1 MSASPKAVAVDFLR
15 AREHGDLEKVMELLS
30 EDAIFTDGPRGVHRG
45 ASAIRAVLSEIGARA
60 PTVTR
65 TVKSMVADDTTVM
78 MERVDTF
85 AVGGTAIHYEI
96 AVVFEIDGRG
106 ESNAGTSTTTS
117 SRSLTISWRLAHLI
131 LVADAARVA

>member
-106 ESNAGTSTTTS
+106 RIKRWHEYYDLKSIADHILAAGASHPGS
-117 SRSLTISWRLAHLI
+117 
-131 LVADAARVA
+131 